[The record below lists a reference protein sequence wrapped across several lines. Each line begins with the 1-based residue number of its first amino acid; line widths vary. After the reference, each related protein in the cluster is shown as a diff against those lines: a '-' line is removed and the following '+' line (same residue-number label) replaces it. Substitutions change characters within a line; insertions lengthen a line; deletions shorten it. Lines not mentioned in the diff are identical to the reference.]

1 MKIFMS
7 AALIVMLSTGIV
19 GAQNDTQI
27 DPKSI
32 LGMLR
37 NIENSTRDTA
47 ATLRRLEIKL
57 SRQNQPNAAGP
68 FLQPIV
74 PPYVC
79 NITAL
84 GDGCKG
90 FAEGICK
97 SLNFAKAANVADQI
111 IPLPSSAMIPGDQHT
126 ITAVT
131 CND

>member
-1 MKIFMS
+1 MKTLTCAVTIVLLS
-7 AALIVMLSTGIV
+7 AGMA
-19 GAQNDTQI
+19 GAQSDYPI

-32 LGMLR
+32 LGMLK
-37 NIENSTRDTA
+37 NIENSTRDSA
-47 ATLRRLEIKL
+47 ATLRRLEIQM
-57 SRQNQPNAAGP
+57 SRQNQPKATGP

-84 GDGCKG
+84 GDSCKG

-97 SLNFAKAANVADQI
+97 SLNFAKAANVADQVA
-111 IPLPSSAMIPGDQHT
+111 PLPPSAMIPGDQHT

-131 CND
+131 CTD